1 MRVTHSQADYCPH
14 CGNPFQIV
22 RVRFRFN
29 GAATESV
36 CPNCAIPSA
45 EPEILANGE
54 QSGRIKQYVWRG
66 LARMDSLDLRVR
78 RIVAFIIGAVIVA
91 GILRHAFH
99 VYGGYSRPEIAM
111 GALIAVPAVVLVIIL
126 LRKKR

>member
-1 MRVTHSQADYCPH
+1 MRQSEADYCPH

-22 RVRFRFN
+22 RVQFRFR
-29 GAATESV
+29 GATTESV
-36 CPNCAIPSA
+36 CPNCAIASE
-45 EPEILANGE
+45 EPEIPANAK
-54 QSGRIKQYVWRG
+54 QLSRINRYVWRG
-66 LARMDSLDLRVR
+66 LARMDSLNLRVK

-91 GILRHAFH
+91 AVLRHAFH
-99 VYGGYSRPEIAM
+99 VYGGFSRPEIAM